1 MKNIIFTL
9 IAIFT
14 ISLGYSQ
21 DSKAYLGVSL
31 GMAIP
36 GGDVGEDLK
45 TGLDLGFIN
54 FGYRFSEKW
63 GATLNLVSS
72 GHEVEDTDGDMA
84 IGIAYWG
91 IGPMYTTSVTDK
103 ISWDI
108 KPQLALGM
116 AGKVSLS
123 DDYGDFAEIEEDLTY
138 KGSGFVI
145 GNSFVFGTDTG
156 FKVSVN
162 LDYLFGSFTE
172 VEYDGISADIDD
184 DNGFSKLSL
193 GVGVRYNF

>member
-31 GMAIP
+31 GIAIP
-36 GGDVGEDLK
+36 GSDVGEDHE
-45 TGLDLGFIN
+45 TGIDLGFIN

-63 GATLNLVSS
+63 GATLNLTSS
-72 GHEVEDTDGDMA
+72 GHAVEDTDGDVVT
-84 IGIAYWG
+84 GVAYWG
-91 IGPMYTTSVTDK
+91 IGPMYTTSISDK

-116 AGKVSLS
+116 TGKQEYSG
-123 DDYGDFAEIEEDLTY
+123 DYENDVLGDFTFR
-138 KGSGFVI
+138 GSGFVI

-156 FKVSVN
+156 FKVAVN
-162 LDYLFGSFTE
+162 LDYLMSSFTE
-172 VEYDGISADIDD
+172 VEYDGETADIDD
-184 DNGFSKLSL
+184 DNGFTKLSL